1 MAPAEN
7 WTLLKTISEVWVLL
21 CVFMA
26 GSKAVNR
33 PFANVFSDILI
44 VPVPLQPTLSFNLSR
59 RCRFCLKMV

>member
-44 VPVPLQPTLSFNLSR
+44 VPVPL
-59 RCRFCLKMV
+59 